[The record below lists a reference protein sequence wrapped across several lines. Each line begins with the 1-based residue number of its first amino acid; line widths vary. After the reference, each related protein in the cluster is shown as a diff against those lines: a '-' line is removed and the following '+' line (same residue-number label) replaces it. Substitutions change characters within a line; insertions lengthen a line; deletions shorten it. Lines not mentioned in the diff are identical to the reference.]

1 MRDIKVIS
9 SVLGMDLRADI
20 KDINDNLLP
29 TGCKETIH
37 PDKKIK
43 IKSRLLDKKFFTNFN
58 QALLDKILEYRKLN
72 D

>member
-29 TGCKETIH
+29 TGCKKTIH
-37 PDKKIK
+37 PNKKIK

-58 QALLDKILEYRKLN
+58 QALLDKIIEYRKLN

>member
-20 KDINDNLLP
+20 KDINGNLLP
-29 TGCKETIH
+29 KGCRKTAY
-37 PDKKIK
+37 PRRVVKIK
-43 IKSRLLDKKFFTNFN
+43 TRIMDKKFFTNFN
-58 QALLDKILEYRKLN
+58 QALLDKIIEFRKLN